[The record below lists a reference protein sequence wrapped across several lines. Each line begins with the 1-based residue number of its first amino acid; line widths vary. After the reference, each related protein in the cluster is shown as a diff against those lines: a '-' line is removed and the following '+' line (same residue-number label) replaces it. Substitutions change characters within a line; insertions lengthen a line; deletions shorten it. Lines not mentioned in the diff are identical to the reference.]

1 MTGQDTDSSSVKSA
15 DNNGNEL
22 LFDGGDSPALSEN
35 ANLNTPKTPDQGY
48 LVLVVDD
55 DEYVHQLTNMVLK
68 GFTFENTKI
77 RLASVF
83 SGQEGKQYLLNHPD
97 VAVVLLDV
105 VMEADD
111 AGLQVVNFIRNDLKN
126 NEVRILI
133 RTGQPGAAPEES
145 VFQDYDIN
153 DYLSKTD
160 ITAHKLRMTILNA
173 LRSYRDIQNAA
184 KLQRQIVLAE
194 QESKAAEEAS
204 KAKSQFLAHM
214 SHEIR
219 TPLNGI
225 IGVADLLNG
234 TPLSEEQNNYVKTI
248 RNSGEA
254 LLSIIN
260 DILDFSKI
268 EAGKLDL
275 ENTSFSLPELCET
288 IQSIFIAPLQN
299 KGLTF
304 ELNMTPQVPIYI
316 ASDPLRIKQILINLI
331 GNAIKFTSK
340 GKITLQLDAQTTQDQ
355 KIRLTLQVS
364 DTGIGISP
372 DQQHKLFAAFSQID
386 ASTTRKYGGTGLGL
400 QISLK
405 LAELM
410 GGNIELESEEGKGS
424 CFTVHLLVDPAV
436 EPTRQQQNNR
446 VISVKPPQDV
456 RVLVAEDNPT
466 NQMVVKAMLKKLGY
480 DPVIV
485 GNGAEAIETA
495 HHQVFDV
502 ILMDCQMPVL
512 DGFAATQQ
520 LRAEA
525 KFTQL
530 PIIALTAGATLEEQ
544 QQCFDAGMT
553 DFLSKPI
560 TIDALQ
566 KGLAKWH

>member
-1 MTGQDTDSSSVKSA
+1 MAGPDSDSPLFPEA
-15 DNNGNEL
+15 ARHGDDL
-22 LFDGGDSPALSEN
+22 LFGAEHPPAEPQSHSPASS
-35 ANLNTPKTPDQGY
+35 DQDMGY

-68 GFTFENTKI
+68 GFAFEDTKI
-77 RLASVF
+77 RLASAY
-83 SGQEGKQYLLNHPD
+83 SGAEGKQFLREHPD

-111 AGLQVVNFIRNDLKN
+111 AGLQVVNFIRNELCN

-184 KLQRQIVLAE
+184 KLQRKIILAE

-204 KAKSQFLAHM
+204 RAKSQFLAHM

-234 TPLSEEQNNYVKTI
+234 TTLSEEQNNYVKTI

-268 EAGKLDL
+268 EAGKLEL
-275 ENTSFSLPELCET
+275 EETNFSLPELCET
-288 IQSIFIAPLQN
+288 IRGIFVAPLRN
-299 KGLTF
+299 KNLGF
-304 ELNMTPQVPIYI
+304 EIQIAEGVPHYI
-316 ASDPLRIKQILINLI
+316 ASDSLRLKQILINLI
-331 GNAIKFTSK
+331 GNAIKFTST
-340 GKITLQLDAQTTQDQ
+340 GGITLKITSTDEKNEHIHLS
-355 KIRLTLQVS
+355 LQVADS
-364 DTGIGISP
+364 GIGIP
-372 DQQHKLFAAFSQID
+372 KELQHKLFAAFSQVD

-410 GGNIELESEEGKGS
+410 GGGISLESEEGKGS
-424 CFTVHLLVDPAV
+424 CFTVTLRVKRGEAQTTAEQGNKITSLKAPA
-436 EPTRQQQNNR
+436 E
-446 VISVKPPQDV
+446 V

-480 DPVIV
+480 EPVIV
-485 GNGAEAIETA
+485 NNGAEALERA
-495 HHQVFDV
+495 SREAFDV

-512 DGFAATQQ
+512 DGFAATQK
-520 LRAEA
+520 LRSEQGL
-525 KFTQL
+525 TQL
-530 PIIALTAGATLEEQ
+530 PIIALTAGATMEEQ
-544 QQCFDAGMT
+544 QMCFKAGMS

-560 TIDALQ
+560 TIEALQ

>member
-1 MTGQDTDSSSVKSA
+1 MTGQDTDSSSIKSA
-15 DNNGNEL
+15 ENKGDEL
-22 LFDGGDSPALSEN
+22 LFDGGDTPALSEN
-35 ANLNTPKTPDQGY
+35 INLHAPKNPDQGY

-83 SGQEGKQYLLNHPD
+83 SGEEGRQYLLNHPD

-111 AGLQVVNFIRNDLKN
+111 AGLQVVNYIRNDLKN

-204 KAKSQFLAHM
+204 RAKSQFLAHM

-288 IQSIFIAPLQN
+288 IRSIFIAPLHT
-299 KGLTF
+299 KGLAF
-304 ELNMTPQVPIYI
+304 EFNMTPQVPVYV

-340 GKITLQLDAQTTQDQ
+340 GKISLKLDAQTTQDQ
-355 KIRLTLQVS
+355 KIRLLMQVS

-424 CFTVHLLVDPAV
+424 CFSVHLLVDPGE
-436 EPTRQQQNNR
+436 EPTQQQQNNK
-446 VISVKPPQDV
+446 VISIKAPEDV

-485 GNGAEAIETA
+485 GNGAEAIESA
-495 HHQVFDV
+495 HHQVFDI

>member
-15 DNNGNEL
+15 ENKGDEL
-22 LFDGGDSPALSEN
+22 LFGGGDSPALSEN
-35 ANLNTPKTPDQGY
+35 TNLYAPKNPDQGY

-111 AGLQVVNFIRNDLKN
+111 AGLQVVNYIRNDLKN

-288 IQSIFIAPLQN
+288 IRSIFIAPLHN
-299 KGLTF
+299 KGLDF
-304 ELNMTPQVPIYI
+304 EFNMTPQVPVYV

-340 GKITLQLDAQTTQDQ
+340 GKITLRLDAQTSHDQ
-355 KIRLTLQVS
+355 KIRLMMQVS

-424 CFTVHLLVDPAV
+424 CFTVHLLVDSGEEPA
-436 EPTRQQQNNR
+436 QQQQSIK
-446 VISVKPPQDV
+446 VISIKPPEDV

-485 GNGAEAIETA
+485 ANGAEAIETA
-495 HHQVFDV
+495 HHQEFDV

-520 LRAEA
+520 LRTEA
-525 KFTQL
+525 RFTQL

>member
-1 MTGQDTDSSSVKSA
+1 MTGQDTDSSNVNST
-15 DNNGNEL
+15 DNKGDEL
-22 LFDGGDSPALSEN
+22 LFGGGGELAPLKNDPVNETKSS
-35 ANLNTPKTPDQGY
+35 DQGY

-68 GFTFENTKI
+68 GFAFENTKI

-83 SGQEGKQYLLNHPD
+83 SGLEGKQYLLDHPD

-126 NEVRILI
+126 NAVRILI

-184 KLQRQIVLAE
+184 KLQRKIVLAE

-234 TPLSEEQNNYVKTI
+234 TPLSEEQNSYVKTI

-275 ENTSFSLPELCET
+275 ENTNFSIPDLCET
-288 IQSIFIAPLQN
+288 IQGIFIAPLRT

-304 ELNMTPQVPIYI
+304 EFGMTPNVPIYI

-331 GNAIKFTSK
+331 GNAIKFTSQ
-340 GKITLQLDAQTTQDQ
+340 GKITLLLDAKNNPDQT
-355 KIRLTLQVS
+355 ICLSMQVR
-364 DTGIGISP
+364 DTGIGIPP

-410 GGNIELESEEGKGS
+410 GGNILLESEEGRGS
-424 CFTVHLLVDPAV
+424 CFTVNLTVKQGE
-436 EPTRQQQNNR
+436 EPTEQHQSSRI
-446 VISVKPPQDV
+446 ISIKAPADV

-485 GNGAEAIETA
+485 SNGAEAIERCHA
-495 HHQVFDV
+495 EAFDV

-520 LRAEA
+520 LRTEAEFS
-525 KFTQL
+525 KL

-544 QQCFDAGMT
+544 QQCFSAGMT

>member
-1 MTGQDTDSSSVKSA
+1 MTGPDSDLPLFA
-15 DNNGNEL
+15 PDGNQGDEL
-22 LFDGGDSPALSEN
+22 LFGGEPSPAEVT
-35 ANLNTPKTPDQGY
+35 AITTTADTEQGY

-68 GFTFENTKI
+68 GFAFENRKI
-77 RLASVF
+77 RLASVY
-83 SGQEGKQYLLNHPD
+83 SGAEGKQYLRNHPD

-111 AGLQVVNFIRNDLKN
+111 AGLQVVNFIRSELRN

-184 KLQRQIVLAE
+184 KLQRKILLAE

-204 KAKSQFLAHM
+204 QAKSQFLAHM

-234 TPLSEEQNNYVKTI
+234 TPLSDEQNNYVRTI

-268 EAGKLDL
+268 EAGKLEL
-275 ENTSFSLPELCET
+275 EKTHFSLPQLCET
-288 IQSIFIAPLQN
+288 IQGIFIAPLRN
-299 KGLTF
+299 KDLNF
-304 ELNMTPQVPIYI
+304 EIQMAPGVPVYI

-331 GNAIKFTSK
+331 GNAIKFTSE
-340 GKITLQLDAQTTQDQ
+340 GGITLKVQAAPQTDGL
-355 KIRLTLQVS
+355 IPLTLQVS
-364 DTGIGISP
+364 DTGIGIP
-372 DQQHKLFAAFSQID
+372 IELQHKLFAAFSQVD

-410 GGNIELESEEGKGS
+410 GGGINLKSEEGKGA
-424 CFTVHLLVDPAV
+424 CFTVTLLVAQGETPSD
-436 EPTRQQQNNR
+436 QQQTSKI
-446 VISVKPPQDV
+446 ISLKSPADV

-485 GNGAEAIETA
+485 NNGAEAIERAGTDA
-495 HHQVFDV
+495 FDV
-502 ILMDCQMPVL
+502 VLMDCQMPVL
-512 DGFAATQQ
+512 DGFAATRKMRSE
-520 LRAEA
+520 LGL
-525 KFTQL
+525 TQT

-544 QQCFDAGMT
+544 QMCFNAGMS

-560 TIDALQ
+560 TIEALQ